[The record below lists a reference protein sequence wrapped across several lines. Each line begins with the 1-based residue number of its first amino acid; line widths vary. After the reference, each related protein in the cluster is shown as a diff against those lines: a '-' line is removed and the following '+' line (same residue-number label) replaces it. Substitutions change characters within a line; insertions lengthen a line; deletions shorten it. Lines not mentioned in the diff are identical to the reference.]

1 MILDTDIVVWMLRKH
16 PGALHF
22 AAQIEAQERH
32 LSCVSQL
39 ELLFGCRD
47 SKELKDL
54 GELVG
59 EWFTEVLPLTPAAT
73 ATAVGIMARFALAR
87 RPGVHDVL
95 IAVTA
100 LNRGEVLATGNVKHF
115 DFIPGLAIKRFR
127 P

>member
-1 MILDTDIVVWMLRKH
+1 MLRKH

-22 AAQIEAQERH
+22 AAQIEVQERR

-54 GELVG
+54 GELLG
-59 EWFTEVLPLTPAAT
+59 EWFTEVLPLTPAVGT
-73 ATAVGIMARFALAR
+73 TAVAIMARCALAR

-95 IAVTA
+95 IAATA
-100 LNRGEVLATGNVKHF
+100 LNRGEVVATANAKHF
-115 DFIPGLAIKRFR
+115 DFIPGLAIKPFR